1 VITRA
6 ARSRIS
12 RFIVSAPVNEPD
24 PATFYGGDA
33 VGYTDYRCGKVTDV
47 ASNRK
52 PAPARSVACDVAGD
66 RWLH

>member
-1 VITRA
+1 MITRA

-33 VGYTDYRCGKVTDV
+33 VGYTDYPVRESHRRGE
-47 ASNRK
+47 
-52 PAPARSVACDVAGD
+52 
-66 RWLH
+66 